1 MESIARLAGGVAHD
15 FNNML
20 SLIIGHAD
28 LALSRLTPGQS
39 LHKIFSQIRKAAER
53 SAALTRQLLAFAGR
67 QTIAPRVLDLNE
79 TIQAMR
85 GSLEQLLGSDV
96 RLQWQPGTGQTQVRM
111 DPAQIEQILAELC
124 QNSREAIDG
133 SGTVTMRTDVAAVSE
148 SECARHPGL
157 KPGSYV
163 ILTVSDNGRGMET
176 EKLATIFEP
185 FTDAIIPGKGAGLG
199 LATVYGIIRQNSGSI
214 SISSNRGAGT
224 CITIYLPRY
233 AGALQLAN
241 GQNGLSPQAARM
253 DRTILLVE
261 DETDNLD
268 LYRAMLESL
277 KCTVLT
283 AATPQECLRIAQT
296 YEGEIDLLITDV
308 VMPETNGRDL
318 ANKVLA
324 MRPGT
329 KCLFMSGYSADV
341 IAQHGILEPDINFI
355 EKPFSLQDFTAIVK
369 ELLDTKQETAHGSGQ
384 PQGHT
389 AGHAHIRRL
398 R

>member
-1 MESIARLAGGVAHD
+1 
-15 FNNML
+15 
-20 SLIIGHAD
+20 
-28 LALSRLTPGQS
+28 
-39 LHKIFSQIRKAAER
+39 
-53 SAALTRQLLAFAGR
+53 
-67 QTIAPRVLDLNE
+67 
-79 TIQAMR
+79 
-85 GSLEQLLGSDV
+85 
-96 RLQWQPGTGQTQVRM
+96 
-111 DPAQIEQILAELC
+111 
-124 QNSREAIDG
+124 
-133 SGTVTMRTDVAAVSE
+133 
-148 SECARHPGL
+148 
-157 KPGSYV
+157 
-163 ILTVSDNGRGMET
+163 
-176 EKLATIFEP
+176 
-185 FTDAIIPGKGAGLG
+185 
-199 LATVYGIIRQNSGSI
+199 
-214 SISSNRGAGT
+214 
-224 CITIYLPRY
+224 
-233 AGALQLAN
+233 
-241 GQNGLSPQAARM
+241 
-253 DRTILLVE
+253 
-261 DETDNLD
+261 
-268 LYRAMLESL
+268 
-277 KCTVLT
+277 VLT